1 MLTAR
6 ARLRFE
12 PVFTSSACLASQWAD
27 RQRAER
33 RAFAYSGIAVDIANE
48 ESVALSLLFAT
59 SLFGAGQ
66 HTVAPA
72 STMDELAKLRE
83 QLRTEKEQVTGR

>member
-1 MLTAR
+1 
-6 ARLRFE
+6 
-12 PVFTSSACLASQWAD
+12 
-27 RQRAER
+27 
-33 RAFAYSGIAVDIANE
+33 VDIANE